1 MADEEENVKKKK
13 KERKRKRIRTNKW
26 ATENKYDQSG
36 QIRCT
41 NDPQEITDTK
51 PSSSND
57 LFKELFRE
65 KKKKPSKV
73 VGGWK
78 SNMRR
83 QNRPEANEIQPP
95 LKPPLQFLQART
107 MTTMIMG
114 ITKALVVAKT
124 PESFLPFFFR
134 HLFISFRSLSAF
146 FPPEKLFLSLPIF
159 RRY

>member
-1 MADEEENVKKKK
+1 MADEEENVKKK

-65 KKKKPSKV
+65 KKK
-73 VGGWK
+73 
-78 SNMRR
+78 
-83 QNRPEANEIQPP
+83 A
-95 LKPPLQFLQART
+95 
-107 MTTMIMG
+107 
-114 ITKALVVAKT
+114 
-124 PESFLPFFFR
+124 
-134 HLFISFRSLSAF
+134 
-146 FPPEKLFLSLPIF
+146 
-159 RRY
+159 